1 MRMGTNDR
9 YPVSSCVYLIQNQY
23 EITHLTQGLFPMKT
37 NKTLLASLAFA
48 TLCTSVTAQAGPPV
62 TVTFKNLGTEVA
74 EYKPVTRNEMSTR
87 LNARTAIAP
96 KVQIGDSNVYSVQ
109 STLSPDTSYAS
120 VRYVMGSK
128 VCVFSTT
135 FIKLPGTGGAKV
147 PKWNRTAN
155 SEGGAVCTATSRAT
169 NLSTYAWAAEF
180 TMK

>member
-1 MRMGTNDR
+1 
-9 YPVSSCVYLIQNQY
+9 
-23 EITHLTQGLFPMKT
+23 MKT
-37 NKTLLASLAFA
+37 NHIALTFLALA
-48 TLCTSVTAQAGPPV
+48 TLGATVTAQAGPPV
-62 TVTFKNLGTEVA
+62 TVTFKNLGTEQADYTV
-74 EYKPVTRNEMSTR
+74 VTRNESSTQM
-87 LNARTAIAP
+87 NARSPIRPMVEPGEFDT
-96 KVQIGDSNVYSVQ
+96 YHVQ

-135 FIKLPGTGGAKV
+135 FMKLPGAGGAKI
-147 PKWNRTAN
+147 PKWNRTAA

>member
-1 MRMGTNDR
+1 
-9 YPVSSCVYLIQNQY
+9 
-23 EITHLTQGLFPMKT
+23 MKT

-74 EYKPVTRNEMSTR
+74 EYKPVTRNEISTR
-87 LNARTAIAP
+87 LNARMAIAP
-96 KVQIGDSNVYSVQ
+96 KVQTGDSNVYSVQ

-135 FIKLPGTGGAKV
+135 FIKLPGAGGAKV

-169 NLSTYAWAAEF
+169 NFSTYAWAAEF